1 MFKSAEPEVEMRF
14 WDASPISLT
23 TDICAAAVVGIHAI
37 NCTEVISSHLPV
49 VPELRGHL
57 FLTR

>member
-14 WDASPISLT
+14 LDASPISLT

-37 NCTEVISSHLPV
+37 NCIVISSHLPV

-57 FLTR
+57 FLTK